1 MPMNLEH
8 ALADPSSEF
17 ESPEAVLTRED
28 LTQEQKKAI
37 LERWRQDA
45 ELLQQAEAEN
55 MAGGEPNLLDRVQ
68 QALARL

>member
-1 MPMNLEH
+1 MNLEH

-17 ESPEAVLTRED
+17 ETPESVLTQQE
-28 LTQEQKKAI
+28 LTPEQKKAI

-45 ELLQQAEAEN
+45 ELLQQAEGEN
-55 MAGGEPNLLDRVQ
+55 MAGGEPSMLARVQ

>member
-1 MPMNLEH
+1 MNLEH

>member
-1 MPMNLEH
+1 MNLEH

-28 LTQEQKKAI
+28 LTPEQKKAI

-68 QALARL
+68 QALDRL

>member
-1 MPMNLEH
+1 MNLEH

-28 LTQEQKKAI
+28 LTEEQKKAI